1 MELRLLTSWPSERE
15 MILDYLSGLSSPDY
29 LEEESRSVWKRWM
42 IIKEEAGEISSMRM
56 TLTRIAGFEDGVTA
70 QWAKEFPDDSRKFEN
85 PQLSVSQEIGISV
98 PYLQWPEFFQLPEGV
113 GNDSRPSK
121 VTQPWQHL
129 IWAHWDPSWTSELQ
143 NCEII
148 YLCSFR
154 PRSI

>member
-1 MELRLLTSWPSERE
+1 MELRLLTSWISERE

-42 IIKEEAGEISSMRM
+42 IIKEEAEEISSMRM
-56 TLTRIAGFEDGVTA
+56 TLTRIAGFEDGITA

-113 GNDSRPSK
+113 GNDSRTFQSNPTLTTPDLSPLRPILDFW
-121 VTQPWQHL
+121 TPEL
-129 IWAHWDPSWTSELQ
+129 WD
-143 NCEII
+143 NI
-148 YLCSFR
+148 FVFF
-154 PRSI
+154 